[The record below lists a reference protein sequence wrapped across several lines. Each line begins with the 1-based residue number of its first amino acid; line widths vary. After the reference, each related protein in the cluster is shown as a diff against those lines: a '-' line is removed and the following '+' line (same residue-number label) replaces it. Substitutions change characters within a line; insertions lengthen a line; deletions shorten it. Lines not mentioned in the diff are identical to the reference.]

1 MPARSEGGIPGHVL
15 LGELG
20 RAQGLRG
27 EIRLKSFTA
36 DPMAIAG
43 YGPFVTQDGRT
54 IAVLGLRAAAGDQ
67 PDMLVARLD
76 GVATR
81 EAAEAL
87 VRTLLYAPR
96 ERLGEAEEDEFFLAD
111 LVGLD
116 AVAPDGTAVGRVVG
130 VPDFGGGE
138 LLEIAPEGGGPT
150 RLVPF
155 TKAFVPQVDVA
166 GRRVVVDM
174 PDDAGDEE
182 PDGETA

>member
-1 MPARSEGGIPGHVL
+1 MPARSEPGVSGHVL

-43 YGPFVTQDGRT
+43 YGPFVTGGGRT
-54 IAVLGLRAAAGDQ
+54 IVVLGLRAAAGDQ

-76 GVATR
+76 GVSTR
-81 EAAEAL
+81 EAAESL
-87 VRTLLYAPR
+87 VRTLLYARR
-96 ERLGEAEEDEFFLAD
+96 ERLGEAGEDEFFLAD
-111 LVGLD
+111 LVGLG
-116 AVAPDGTAVGRVVG
+116 AVTPDGTAIGRVVG

-138 LLEIAPEGGGPT
+138 LLEIAPDGGGPT

-166 GRRVVVDM
+166 GGRVVVDM
-174 PDDAGDEE
+174 PDNSEDEQT
-182 PDGETA
+182 DGETA

>member
-1 MPARSEGGIPGHVL
+1 MPGHVL

-36 DPMAIAG
+36 DPMAIAR
-43 YGPFVTQDGRT
+43 YGPFVTKGGRT
-54 IAVLGLRAAAGDQ
+54 IVISNLRAAAGDQ

-76 GVATR
+76 GVSTR

-111 LVGLD
+111 LVGLQ
-116 AVAPDGTAVGRVVG
+116 AVSPDGEAIGRVVG

-138 LLEIAPEGGGPT
+138 LLEILAEGGGPT

-166 GRRVVVDM
+166 GGRVVVDM
-174 PDDAGDEE
+174 PDEDEGETGDEDT
-182 PDGETA
+182 DGEPA

>member
-1 MPARSEGGIPGHVL
+1 ML

-43 YGPFVTQDGRT
+43 YGPFVTRGGRT
-54 IAVLGLRAAAGDQ
+54 IAVAALRAAAGDQ

-76 GVATR
+76 GIATR

-111 LVGLD
+111 LVGLA
-116 AVAPDGTAVGRVVG
+116 AVAPDGAAIGQIVG
-130 VPDFGGGE
+130 VPDYGGGE
-138 LLEIAPEGGGPT
+138 LLEILPEVGGAT

-166 GRRVVVDM
+166 GGRVVVDM
-174 PDDAGDEE
+174 PAEDADEHPGGE
-182 PDGETA
+182 PA

>member
-1 MPARSEGGIPGHVL
+1 ML

-20 RAQGLRG
+20 RAQGLHG

-36 DPMAIAG
+36 DPVAITR
-43 YGPFVTQDGRT
+43 YGPFVTQGGRT
-54 IAVLGLRAAAGDQ
+54 IAITGLRAASGDQ
-67 PDMLVARLD
+67 HDMLVARLD
-76 GVATR
+76 GVSTR

-111 LVGLD
+111 LVGLG
-116 AVAPDGTAVGRVVG
+116 VVTPDGEAIGRVVG

-138 LLEIAPEGGGPT
+138 LLEILAEGGGPT
-150 RLVPF
+150 QLVPF

-166 GRRVVVDM
+166 GGRVVVDM
-174 PDDAGDEE
+174 PDEDETGDDDPAGE
-182 PDGETA
+182 PA